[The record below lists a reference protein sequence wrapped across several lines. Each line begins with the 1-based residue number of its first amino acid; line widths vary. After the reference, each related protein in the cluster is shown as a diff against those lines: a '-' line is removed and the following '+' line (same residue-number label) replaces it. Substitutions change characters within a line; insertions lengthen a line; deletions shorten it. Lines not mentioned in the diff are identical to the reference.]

1 MPNQNQNMSNHKPTH
16 ILSGSQ
22 LAAVNIA
29 TTNVVTAIRT
39 VAGNI
44 INQMS
49 GSGYIYAP
57 YVTLQITSMPFG
69 TTKYLPSID
78 LHCNNGKQKIYQFA
92 IGKSYEFLFNY
103 AKGIKNVEATD
114 ATLKTDEELMIA
126 LEKSIFKFVPRMKFF
141 ITNITET
148 RYIFPE
154 YNGNVNDIYD
164 ISVICDEKELIFCGT
179 EIIDMLD
186 KQIIRELP

>member
-1 MPNQNQNMSNHKPTH
+1 MSNHKPTH

-29 TTNVVTAIRT
+29 TTNVVNAIRT

-69 TTKYLPSID
+69 TTKSLPSID

-92 IGKSYEFLFNY
+92 ICKSYEFLFNY
-103 AKGIKNVEATD
+103 TKVIKNVKATD

-126 LEKSIFKFVPRMKFF
+126 LEKNIFKFVPRMKFF

-154 YNGNVNDIYD
+154 YNGNINDNYD

-179 EIIDMLD
+179 EIVDMLE